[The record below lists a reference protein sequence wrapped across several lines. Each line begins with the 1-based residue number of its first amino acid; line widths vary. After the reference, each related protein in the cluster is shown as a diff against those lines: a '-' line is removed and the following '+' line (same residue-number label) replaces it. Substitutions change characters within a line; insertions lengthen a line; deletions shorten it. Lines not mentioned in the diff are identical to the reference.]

1 MRKYLD
7 QADCYIR
14 LEPVRNIK
22 EELSAW
28 TEENTLCTNLESYTD
43 ALLMLNRLSEYENA
57 HRRKGTVYMQREAMK
72 LTVLL
77 DNDLPCN
84 KHIKFIR
91 SLMEH
96 FLNIHRKLP
105 WIAFLKIINDAHI
118 VTIYYSERDY
128 FPGAES
134 DPELPSFFS
143 SRKVLRKAD
152 VSRRY
157 FITLVEYALEDC
169 GIYPSKS
176 PVLHKLCYSGLRYY
190 QRHIRRRFNAM
201 IRRIESRLAE
211 IYEVINKYFS
221 FTAAVAGIFKNLIHT
236 LQRRIDSL
244 PSVKIGRRKYP
255 ALQNPDLVERSFM
268 EIISSQAELC
278 FNS

>member
-28 TEENTLCTNLESYTD
+28 TEESTLCTNLESYTD
-43 ALLMLNRLSEYENA
+43 AMLMLERLSDYENA
-57 HRRKGTVYMQREAMK
+57 HRRKGTMYMQREAMK

-77 DNDLPCN
+77 DNDLPCD

-105 WIAFLKIINDAHI
+105 WIAFLKIINDARF
-118 VTIYYSERDY
+118 VTIYYSERNY

-134 DPELPSFFS
+134 EADSPSFFS

-169 GIYPSKS
+169 GLYPSES
-176 PVLHKLCYSGLRYY
+176 PVLHKLSYSGLCQF
-190 QRHIRRRFNAM
+190 QRHVRRRFNAM

-211 IYEVINKYFS
+211 INEALNKYFS
-221 FTAAVAGIFKNLIHT
+221 FTVAVAGIFKNLIQT

-244 PSVKIGRRKYP
+244 SSVKIGRRKYP
-255 ALQNPDLVERSFM
+255 ALQNPDLVERSLM
-268 EIISSQAELC
+268 EIISSQANLC
-278 FNS
+278 FNM